1 MLRALSLF
9 VALIAAWLLWS
20 GLYKPL
26 LLSLGLLSCVL
37 VFWMAVRMRVIDP
50 ETVPLQLGGRVVVY
64 WGWLLKEIVV
74 ANLQV
79 TRIMLSRR
87 PAISPTMVTLTST
100 AKQRLSLVIF
110 GNSITL
116 TPGTVSVDVHEDEIT
131 VHAISEGGAADIAEG
146 TMNRKSA
153 AVGGA

>member
-26 LLSLGLLSCVL
+26 LLGLGLLSCVL
-37 VFWMAVRMRVIDP
+37 VFWLAARMKVIDP
-50 ETVPLQLGGRVVVY
+50 ETVPLQLGGRVVVF

-74 ANLQV
+74 ANLEV

-100 AKQRLSLVIF
+100 AKRRLSLVIF

-116 TPGTVSVDVHEDEIT
+116 TPGTVTTDIVEDRLT
-131 VHAISEGGAADIAEG
+131 VHCLTRAGAATLEAGEMDRRVAGLEQ
-146 TMNRKSA
+146 
-153 AVGGA
+153 

>member
-116 TPGTVSVDVHEDEIT
+116 TPGTVTTDIVGDRLT
-131 VHAISEGGAADIAEG
+131 VHCLTRAGAADLEAGE
-146 TMNRKSA
+146 MNRRVA
-153 AVGGA
+153 GLER